1 MESRREWRDETTEG
15 KKGNPIKQG
24 GREKRGD
31 GKEKGNRETEGRSGE
46 EPIDK
51 GKKGRGE
58 TNHYQL
64 TTQY

>member
-1 MESRREWRDETTEG
+1 MEGRGEWRDETTEG
-15 KKGNPIKQG
+15 RKGNSIKQG
-24 GREKRGD
+24 GRKKKGD

-51 GKKGRGE
+51 GE

>member
-1 MESRREWRDETTEG
+1 VERRDDRRKEG
-15 KKGNPIKQG
+15 KFNQT
-24 GREKRGD
+24 GREKKKGD

-51 GKKGRGE
+51 GE